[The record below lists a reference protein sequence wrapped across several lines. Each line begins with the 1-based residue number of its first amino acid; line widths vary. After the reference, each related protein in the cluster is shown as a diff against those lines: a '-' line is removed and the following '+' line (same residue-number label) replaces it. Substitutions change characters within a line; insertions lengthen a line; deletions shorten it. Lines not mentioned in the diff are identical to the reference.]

1 MGPMKMTV
9 LMLLGAAGFVDA
21 VLMFAQPPWF
31 NVFIGSLIPVVLP
44 FAGAMTAIFGMRSN
58 V

>member
-21 VLMFAQPPWF
+21 FLVFAQPPWF
-31 NVFIGSLIPVVLP
+31 NVFVGLLIPVVLP
-44 FAGAMTAIFGMRSN
+44 FAGAMTAMFGLRSN
-58 V
+58 A